1 MKFNSWIVVGLAA
14 FATILASHALKAAS
28 LSVAPVSV
36 EVLAPGATTTFT
48 LRNDSERPLDA
59 QIRVFRWT
67 QVGGEERL
75 VPTTDVV
82 ASPPLVS
89 LQPKADYTVRIVRVT
104 KTPVVGEESYR
115 LLVDELPDPTRKQ
128 NAAVNIV
135 LRYSI
140 PIFFVAGGSSEAKLS
155 WTIQPRGGRTYLV
168 ATNSGDRRA
177 RISRLQIRDARGK
190 MVSFGD
196 GLAGYALGRSA
207 VHWLVPR
214 SAGAFSLR
222 GLVTVSAQSDR
233 GPITASAAPTGAR

>member
-1 MKFNSWIVVGLAA
+1 MTIKSWAIAGLAI
-14 FATILASHALKAAS
+14 ATITCASSAPRAAS
-28 LSVAPVSV
+28 LSVAPISV
-36 EVLAPGATTTFT
+36 EVLAPGATSIFT
-48 LRNDSERPLDA
+48 LRNDSERPLEA

-67 QVGGEERL
+67 QVDGEERL

-89 LQPKADYTVRIVRVT
+89 IQPKADYTVRIVRVT
-104 KTPVVGEESYR
+104 KTPIVGEESYR
-115 LLVDELPDPTRKQ
+115 LLVDELPNPARKQ
-128 NAAVNIV
+128 NVAVNIV

-140 PIFFVAGGSSEAKLS
+140 PIFFIAGESSEAKLS
-155 WTIQPRGGRTYLV
+155 WTIQPKGGRTYLV
-168 ATNSGDRRA
+168 ATNSGDRRV

-207 VHWLVPR
+207 VRWLVPK
-214 SAGAFSLR
+214 SAGAFSLS
-222 GLVTVSAQSDR
+222 GLVTVSAQGDR